1 MHYDHISFHL
11 DNYPAEFAPQQAA
24 HHIGYYYAW
33 AVSQNLHSKAAESL
47 PTFDLLKNGYI
58 SGTTFVL
65 SELGGGIDETCFNEI
80 GNRFTQYYYEDEE
93 EGYGH
98 FINDYFMALN
108 LDSESGFYRTEDTPE
123 NQAKL
128 NAVFQAAFE
137 KWAASLRVNMNNTK
151 VIDS

>member
-11 DNYPAEFAPQQAA
+11 ERFPAELKPQQAA

-33 AVSQNLHSKAAESL
+33 AVSQNLHSPEAEDL
-47 PTFDLLKNGYI
+47 PSFPLLQGGYI
-58 SGTTFVL
+58 SGTDFIL
-65 SELGGGIDETCFNEI
+65 SEFDGGIDETCFNEL

-98 FINDYFMALN
+98 FIDDYFQALDLN
-108 LDSESGFYRTEDTPE
+108 SESGFYRTEDTPE

-128 NAVFQAAFE
+128 NAVFQMAFE
-137 KWAASLRVNMNNTK
+137 KWQNSLKEVVEPSEHK
-151 VIDS
+151 

>member
-11 DNYPAEFAPQQAA
+11 DNYPQELAPQQAA

-33 AVSQNLHSKAAESL
+33 AVSQNLHSRAAESL

-98 FINDYFMALN
+98 FINDYFQALD
-108 LDSESGFYRTEDTPE
+108 LDSETGFYQTEDNAE
-123 NQAKL
+123 NQEKL
-128 NAVFQAAFE
+128 NAVFQAAFD
-137 KWAASLRVNMNNTK
+137 KWASSLKISIIEHNE
-151 VIDS
+151 